1 MTAQDLPGGKLIL
14 LYMLSKV
21 SGIPA
26 SDLQAWAVESLY
38 LDYFS
43 FAQAKEELKRDH
55 LLAEAVR
62 KGETRKDASGHLIE
76 LCDITPEGDAVL
88 TRLLST
94 IPMTAQAYL
103 TQSAVRWGQNV
114 RAQAN
119 VKATYDP
126 DANGAYVVRLA
137 LYDGANRNCEIIL
150 SAPEEETAQKM
161 CRRWKESTAGIYKNL
176 LLSLCEDEHES

>member
-1 MTAQDLPGGKLIL
+1 MTVQDLPSGKLIL

-21 SGIPA
+21 SGMPA
-26 SDLQAWAVESLY
+26 ADLQAWAIESLY

-55 LLAEAVR
+55 LMAEAVR
-62 KGETRKDASGHLIE
+62 KGESRKDASGRFIE
-76 LCDITPEGDAVL
+76 LCDITPEGEVVL
-88 TRLLST
+88 NRLVST

-103 TQSAVRWGQNV
+103 TQTAVRWGQNI

-119 VKATYDP
+119 VKASYDP
-126 DANGAYVVRLA
+126 DANGAYVVRLS
-137 LYDGANRNCEIIL
+137 LYDGTNRNCEIL
-150 SAPEEETAQKM
+150 LPAPDEDTAQKM